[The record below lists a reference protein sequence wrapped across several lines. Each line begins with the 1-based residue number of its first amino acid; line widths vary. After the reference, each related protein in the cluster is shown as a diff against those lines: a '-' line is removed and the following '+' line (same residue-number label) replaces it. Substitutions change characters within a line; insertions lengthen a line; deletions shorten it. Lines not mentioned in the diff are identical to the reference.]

1 MGRNMYKLIYKQ
13 IKKFDTIVIARH
25 IGVDPD
31 AMASQIALRDSI
43 KLAFPEKKVLAVGT
57 GSAKFKYIG
66 NLDKLENVQNA
77 LLIITDTPD
86 RKRVD
91 ISSFE
96 GFSFMIKI
104 DHHPFIEKFC
114 DIELIQDTTSS
125 ACEIIMDLIK
135 NTKLGCN
142 QKVAKTLFMGLV
154 ADSNRFLFDSCSWKT
169 FHLVSY
175 YLEKYP
181 FSLSKIYQTM
191 YKRPLKEVRL
201 EGYISS
207 HMKVTE
213 HGVGY
218 IKITDDIITEYQ
230 VDSASAGNM
239 VNNFN
244 FIEEVL
250 VWATITEDI
259 KNEIIRVSIRSR
271 GPVINDVAEKFHG
284 GGHTLAS
291 GAKVESFDVAMDL
304 IHALDDRVSDY
315 LKTLKNLNSKKKDKE
330 ESYGD

>member
-1 MGRNMYKLIYKQ
+1 MYKLIYKE

-25 IGVDPD
+25 VGVDPD

-43 KLAFPEKKVLAVGT
+43 KLVFPEKKVLAVGT

-66 NLDKLENVQNA
+66 NLDKLENVHDA
-77 LLIITDTPD
+77 LLIVTDTPD
-86 RKRVD
+86 QKRVD
-91 ISSFE
+91 ISSFD
-96 GFSFMIKI
+96 GFSFMIKM

-114 DIELIQDTTSS
+114 DIELIQDHASS

-154 ADSNRFLFDSCSWKT
+154 ADSNRFLFDSCSAKT
-169 FHLVSY
+169 FQLVSY

-181 FSLSKIYQTM
+181 FSLSRIYQMM
-191 YKRPLKEVRL
+191 YQRPLKEVRL

-207 HMKVTE
+207 HMEVTD

-218 IKITDDIITEYQ
+218 IKITDDIINEYH

-244 FIEEVL
+244 FIEEIL

-271 GPVINDVAEKFHG
+271 GPIINDVAEKFHG

-291 GAKVESFDVAMDL
+291 GAKVESFEVAMDL
-304 IHALDDRVSDY
+304 VYALDVRVSEY
-315 LKTLKNLNSKKKDKE
+315 LEKIKLNSNEKDLE
-330 ESYGD
+330 EVSYGD